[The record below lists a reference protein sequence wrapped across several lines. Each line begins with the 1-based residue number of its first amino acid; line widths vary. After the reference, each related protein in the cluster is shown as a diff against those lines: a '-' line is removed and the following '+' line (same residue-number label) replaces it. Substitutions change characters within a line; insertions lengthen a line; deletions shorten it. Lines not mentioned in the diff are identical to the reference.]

1 VARDG
6 QKQIGL
12 FLKVEFLE
20 EIDGALPRL
29 GYTDRSAFIR
39 DAVYREL
46 KRAGIVIAPV
56 LKEAPSRV
64 GKGGRPAKC
73 SPTHK
78 KNQGGQSAPYH
89 LPKPSASR
97 AAEAS
102 GPSLREEKL
111 SKKEKDGRKKA

>member
-1 VARDG
+1 MASP
-6 QKQIGL
+6 QKQL
-12 FLKVEFLE
+12 LLKVSEEFLAE
-20 EIDGALPRL
+20 VDAVFPKLGFSDRSSFIRHAILRTIKEAGHVIPPEMIATPSRL
-29 GYTDRSAFIR
+29 G
-39 DAVYREL
+39 
-46 KRAGIVIAPV
+46 
-56 LKEAPSRV
+56 V
-64 GKGGRPAKC
+64 GG

-89 LPKPSASR
+89 LPSPSASR